1 MKKTLSILLA
11 LMMVFTM
18 TSVFAE
24 ATEAAEEAPVM
35 EQREIEKGLVIYGS
49 TTEVSGDFGRALW
62 SNNASDAKIRRLT
75 DDYYTVTSNQGGE
88 YVMNPTVTESID
100 SVVNEDGTKTF
111 TVKIQ
116 KDLVY
121 NNGEAITAK
130 DFVAPF
136 LFATSKLATDLGISN
151 TGYLTYV
158 GGQAYYDG
166 EATFVSGIRLLDDYT
181 FSIQILA
188 EKIPYYY
195 DITYVMTHAMN
206 LKFWFGDV
214 DIADDGEGAYFTGA
228 FNQEA
233 VEPVITAARYES
245 TNRVSAGPYNLV
257 EFDASSKQ
265 ATLEINPSYKG
276 NFEGQKPSIERI
288 IFIKAEDATW
298 SDAIKLGH
306 FNFYDT
312 ITDGSA
318 VNTAL
323 DIIDEQ
329 GGFKYVEFNRPGF
342 GAIFFQCDFGPT
354 QFLPVRQAIIKLL
367 NRTEFANT
375 FTQGWG
381 SVVNGPYG
389 PGLWQYQE
397 AKDWLEENLNPYEF
411 NPEEAVELLVADGW
425 VLNAEGGEYTEGIR
439 YKKVTPEEA
448 GNYELNITLE
458 DGSILMPL
466 EIQWSSSEGN
476 AVSELL
482 KVMLSEGQ
490 QTADAGMKINQHVM
504 TFTELLNYYYR
515 RAANGEQYAV
525 PTYGMFNLALT
536 FTAAYD
542 QSYTFTLDP
551 TLLATGSNVNFL
563 LDEELDKLSMDM
575 VYGIDPS
582 DKAGYLD
589 VWQRYIKRWNE
600 LVPDVPL
607 YSNIWVT
614 MFPDWLENYEQDSF
628 WSFEQ
633 AILYATVAK

>member
-354 QFLPVRQAIIKLL
+354 QFLPVRQAITKLL

-536 FTAAYD
+536 FAAAYD

-614 MFPDWLENYEQDSF
+614 MYPDWLENYEQDSF

>member
-1 MKKTLSILLA
+1 MKKALSILLA

-18 TSVFAE
+18 TSIFAE
-24 ATEAAEEAPVM
+24 TTEAEEAPAM

-75 DDYYTVTSNQGGE
+75 DDYYTVQPNQGGE
-88 YVMNPTVTESID
+88 YGMNPTVAESIE

-121 NNGEAITAK
+121 NNGEAINAK

-136 LFATSKLATDLGISN
+136 LFSTSKLATDLGISN

-166 EATFVSGIRLLDDYT
+166 EATFVSGIRLIDDYT
-181 FSIQILA
+181 FSIQILE

-195 DITYVMTHAMN
+195 DIRYVETHAMN

-228 FNQEA
+228 FTQEA
-233 VEPVITAARYES
+233 VEPVITKARYES
-245 TNRVSAGPYNLV
+245 SNRVSAGPYNLV

-265 ATLEINPSYKG
+265 ATLVINPNYKG

-288 IFIKAEDATW
+288 IIIKAEDATW

-306 FNFYDT
+306 FNFFDT
-312 ITDGSA
+312 ITSGDH

-323 DIIDEQ
+323 DIIDQQ
-329 GGFKYVEFNRPGF
+329 GGFEYVEFNRPGF

-354 QFLPVRQAIIKLL
+354 QFLPVRQAIAKLL

-411 NPEEAVELLVADGW
+411 NPAEAVELLVADGW
-425 VLNAEGGEYTEGIR
+425 VLNADGSEYTSGIR
-439 YKKVTPEEA
+439 HKRVTAEEA
-448 GNYELNITLE
+448 GNYELNVTLA
-458 DGSILMPL
+458 DGTILMPL

-476 AVSELL
+476 TVSELL

-536 FTAAYD
+536 FAAAYD
-542 QSYTFTLDP
+542 QSYTFTRDP
-551 TLLATGSNVNFL
+551 ALLATGANVNFL
-563 LDEELDKLSMDM
+563 LDEELDNLSMDM
-575 VYGIDPS
+575 VYGIDS
-582 DKAGYLD
+582 EDKAGYLD
-589 VWQRYIKRWNE
+589 VWQRYIKRWND
-600 LVPDVPL
+600 LLPDVPL

-614 MFPDWLENYEQDSF
+614 MYPDWLENYTQDSF

-633 AILYATVAK
+633 AILYATVK